1 MDFHIDTLLNF
12 PNATVEPCIQEAGH
26 VFQVFLIINPH

>member
-12 PNATVEPCIQEAGH
+12 PNATVEPCIQEAGD
-26 VFQVFLIINPH
+26 VLLTLR